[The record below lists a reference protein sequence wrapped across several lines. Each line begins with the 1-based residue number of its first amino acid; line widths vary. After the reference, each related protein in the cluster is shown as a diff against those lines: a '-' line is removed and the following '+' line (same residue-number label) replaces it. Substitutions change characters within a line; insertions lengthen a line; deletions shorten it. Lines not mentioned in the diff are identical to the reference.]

1 MAASV
6 LFVLKGYPRLSE
18 TFIAQEILGLER
30 AGLVLRIVALRR
42 PTDTFTHPVHAE
54 IAAPVSYLCEYLHDD
69 IFRVLRAAW
78 HMRRLARL
86 ALPKFWADLKRD
98 FSRNRFRRLGQAL
111 VLAHE
116 LPGDVAH
123 LHAHFIHTPCS
134 VTRYA
139 ALMLGKSWSVSAH
152 AKDIWTTPDWE
163 LREKLA
169 EADWAVTCTASG
181 CAHLNALAPPDQP
194 VQLVYHGLDLE
205 RFAPLTAPRPL
216 RDGTRPDDPVQILTV
231 GRAVEKKG
239 LDLGLEV
246 LARLPPGLHWR
257 WSHIGGGPLLAALK
271 AQAAALGL
279 AARIDW
285 LGAQAQETVLNLYR
299 QSDIFMLPC
308 RIADDGDRDGLP
320 NVLVEAQSQG
330 LACLSTRVSAIP
342 ELMIEGETGLL
353 ADSGDVAGLAGA
365 LQHLIENPELR
376 YRLGQAGARRVRGH
390 FNATQGLA
398 RLKALFDASLERAP
412 SHASVTGPNNPEC
425 CGFAAQGANLK
436 VRGPG
441 PGHSC

>member
-1 MAASV
+1 MAPSI

-30 AGLVLRIVALRR
+30 AGLTLRLVALRR

-54 IAAPVSYLCEYLHDD
+54 IAAPVTYLCEYLHDD
-69 IFRVLRAAW
+69 MLRVLRAAW
-78 HMRRLARL
+78 HMRRPARL
-86 ALPKFWADLKRD
+86 ALPSFWADLKRD

-116 LPGDVAH
+116 MPGDVAH

-152 AKDIWTTPDWE
+152 AKDIWTTPDWD

-169 EADWAVTCTASG
+169 EAEWAATCTASG
-181 CAHLNALAPPDQP
+181 CAHLNALAPPDRP
-194 VQLVYHGLDLE
+194 VQLVYHGLDLQ
-205 RFAPLTAPRPL
+205 RFAPLAAPRPL
-216 RDGTRPDDPVQILTV
+216 RDGARADQPVQILTV
-231 GRAVEKKG
+231 GRTVEKKG
-239 LDLGLEV
+239 LDLGLEA
-246 LARLPPGLHWR
+246 LARLPAGLHWR

-271 AQAAALGL
+271 AQAAVLGL
-279 AARIDW
+279 APRIEW
-285 LGAQAQETVLNLYR
+285 LGAQAQETVLNRYR

-308 RIADDGDRDGLP
+308 RIAGDGDRDGLP

-342 ELMIEGETGLL
+342 ELIAEGETGLL
-353 ADSGDVAGLAGA
+353 TDSGDVAGLAAA
-365 LQHLIENPELR
+365 LQGLIENPALR
-376 YRLGQAGARRVRGH
+376 YRLGKAGALRVRGH
-390 FNATQGLA
+390 FNAATGLA
-398 RLKALFDASLERAP
+398 RLKALFDASLDRQA
-412 SHASVTGPNNPEC
+412 
-425 CGFAAQGANLK
+425 
-436 VRGPG
+436 RGKNQ
-441 PGHSC
+441 